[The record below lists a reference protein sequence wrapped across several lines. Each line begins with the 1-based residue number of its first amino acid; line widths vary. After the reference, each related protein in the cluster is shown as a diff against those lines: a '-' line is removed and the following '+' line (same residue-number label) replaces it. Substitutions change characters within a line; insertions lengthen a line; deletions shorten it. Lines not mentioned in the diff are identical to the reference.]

1 MTLSE
6 GNEASPRSAGFPYK
20 TAALLSA
27 VLPGL
32 GQLLENQLRHSI
44 AIFATGLLLLAA
56 TWSLIKTV
64 GTGASI
70 MFLLLLVLPWW
81 ALQSYDAYLPSTVE
95 TAGLLRTLK
104 IAYER
109 GHDLRYL
116 GAHFFLTAFMD
127 IYIIVA
133 NPEYGLKI
141 LGTTF
146 EGTWGILWKLQ
157 SPVFHLLIGIGFL
170 RVKRWGLLVYLLY
183 AAFGLVNATVNLAVL
198 PPPHRIRIT
207 FLVLLAVFTA
217 YILWRRKRF
226 AP

>member
-1 MTLSE
+1 
-6 GNEASPRSAGFPYK
+6 
-20 TAALLSA
+20 
-27 VLPGL
+27 LPGA
-32 GQLLENQLRHSI
+32 GQLLKSQLRHSI
-44 AIFATGLLLLAA
+44 AIFTTGLLLLAA
-56 TWSLIKTV
+56 TWALVKTV
-64 GTGASI
+64 GPGASI
-70 MFLLLLVLPWW
+70 MFFLLLVLPWW
-81 ALQSYDAYLPSTVE
+81 SLQSYDAYLPATVE

-104 IAYER
+104 VAYER

-146 EGTWGILWKLQ
+146 AGTWGILWKLQ

-183 AAFGLVNATVNLAVL
+183 AVFSLINATVNLAVL

-226 AP
+226 AV